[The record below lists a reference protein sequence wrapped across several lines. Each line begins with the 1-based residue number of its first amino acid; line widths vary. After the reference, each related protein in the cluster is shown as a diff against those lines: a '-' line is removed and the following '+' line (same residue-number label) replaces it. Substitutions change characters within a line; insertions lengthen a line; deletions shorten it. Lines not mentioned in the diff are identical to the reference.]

1 MSRPDPAPNHDIGR
15 SSAEGLRD
23 GDDTSV
29 LPGEHM
35 LFRNDGGSVTELIVV
50 RRRDERTSRDTLGL
64 SPGDTISLPVPRGR
78 GPVTVEVHAAD
89 TMATTAFT
97 PRERPPLFSY
107 RDGAVL
113 VARD

>member
-1 MSRPDPAPNHDIGR
+1 MSRPDPAPNHDVGR
-15 SSAEGLRD
+15 ASAEGHREGAD
-23 GDDTSV
+23 ATA

-35 LFRNDGGSVTELIVV
+35 LFRNDGTSVTELTVV
-50 RRRDERTSRDTLGL
+50 RRRGERVNRDTLGL
-64 SPGDTISLPVPRGR
+64 APGDTISLPVPTGD

-89 TMATTAFT
+89 TTATTAFT
-97 PRERPPLFSY
+97 PGGRPPLFSY